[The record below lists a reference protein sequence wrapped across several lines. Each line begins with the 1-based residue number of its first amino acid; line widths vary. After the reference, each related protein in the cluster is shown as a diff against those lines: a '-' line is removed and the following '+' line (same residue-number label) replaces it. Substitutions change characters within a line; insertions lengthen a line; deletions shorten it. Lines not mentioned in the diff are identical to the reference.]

1 MGGLPKG
8 AAEHQQCIRFDKPIH
23 PKYNYLALSVNS
35 TKVQK
40 HGLEVF
46 VAATLSPSD
55 LLSRKPIVLILGIS
69 TCLQISRAFSGE
81 WDKRKRHHNDFFFF
95 LKKGNNVY

>member
-95 LKKGNNVY
+95 